1 MKLIW
6 ILIGGFNRS
15 FPFRLTYEKVLSQ
28 VEHADEEAKKT
39 KRLPRSY
46 EESDKKLKTVK
57 IVTKK
62 GDATADENKKKK
74 SKQMAA
80 SNKSSGSAVENEEE
94 IQEEE
99 VENLDE
105 QKNIEETQ
113 EEPAIDQDENER
125 VPLEEVQQTT
135 MSVAEKL
142 QAIGKKPAPFSK
154 AAAKYEKDSMDFL
167 FMDFDFFI
175 AKLHRNRKRVNQKRF
190 KLHQISI
197 KWIRMALIIRK
208 KPIQEK

>member
-1 MKLIW
+1 MNISYADKFLDEIQKRFRDQYKDDLTIGMKFSCFAFSSSKFIW

-15 FPFRLTYEKVLSQ
+15 FPFRLTYEKVLNE

-39 KRLPRSY
+39 IKLPRSY

-62 GDATADENKKKK
+62 NDGATDENKKKK
-74 SKQMAA
+74 PKKMAIP
-80 SNKSSGSAVENEEE
+80 NKSSGSTVQSEEE
-94 IQEEE
+94 IQED
-99 VENLDE
+99 ENLDE

-113 EEPAIDQDENER
+113 EEPTIDQEENER
-125 VPLEEVQQTT
+125 MPLEEVQQPT

-154 AAAKYEKDSMDFL
+154 TAAKYEQDS
-167 FMDFDFFI
+167 I
-175 AKLHRNRKRVNQKRF
+175 AF
-190 KLHQISI
+190 
-197 KWIRMALIIRK
+197 
-208 KPIQEK
+208 